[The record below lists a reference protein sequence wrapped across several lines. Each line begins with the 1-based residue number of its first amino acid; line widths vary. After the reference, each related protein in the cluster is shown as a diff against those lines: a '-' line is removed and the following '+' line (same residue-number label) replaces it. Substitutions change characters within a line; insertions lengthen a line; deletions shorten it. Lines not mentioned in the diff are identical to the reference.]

1 MEQGLGERGFLPSQS
16 ICDTMETEN
25 RKFFPGGIRVGTV
38 NIQLRRKGIL
48 TLPVSLRRK
57 YNLEEND
64 VFTLEDLGNGSFLL
78 IPKVSK
84 VVSLGN
90 RVAEVMAE
98 DDVSLEEMLEALDKE
113 RQDYYREH
121 YGQS

>member
-1 MEQGLGERGFLPSQS
+1 MSA
-16 ICDTMETEN
+16 
-25 RKFFPGGIRVGTV
+25 V

-57 YNLEEND
+57 YNLDEND

-78 IPKVSK
+78 IPKVSNIAR
-84 VVSLGN
+84 LGD

-98 DDVSLEEMLEALDKE
+98 EEVSLEDMLEALDEE
-113 RQDYYREH
+113 RQNYYREH
-121 YGQS
+121 YDQP

>member
-1 MEQGLGERGFLPSQS
+1 MSA
-16 ICDTMETEN
+16 
-25 RKFFPGGIRVGTV
+25 V

-57 YNLEEND
+57 YNLDEND

-78 IPKVSK
+78 IPKVSN
-84 VVSLGN
+84 VARLGD

-98 DDVSLEEMLEALDKE
+98 EDVSLEDMLEALDEE

-121 YGQS
+121 YDQP

>member
-1 MEQGLGERGFLPSQS
+1 MSA
-16 ICDTMETEN
+16 
-25 RKFFPGGIRVGTV
+25 V

-57 YNLEEND
+57 YNLDEND

-78 IPKVSK
+78 IPQVSN
-84 VVSLGN
+84 VARLGD

-98 DDVSLEEMLEALDKE
+98 EDVSLEDMLEALDEE
-113 RQDYYREH
+113 RQDYYRQH
-121 YGQS
+121 YDQS

>member
-1 MEQGLGERGFLPSQS
+1 MSA
-16 ICDTMETEN
+16 
-25 RKFFPGGIRVGTV
+25 V

-57 YNLEEND
+57 YNLGEND

-78 IPKVSK
+78 IPKVSN
-84 VVSLGN
+84 VARLGD

-98 DDVSLEEMLEALDKE
+98 EEVSLEDMLEALDEE
-113 RQDYYREH
+113 RQNYYREH
-121 YGQS
+121 YDQP

>member
-1 MEQGLGERGFLPSQS
+1 MSA
-16 ICDTMETEN
+16 
-25 RKFFPGGIRVGTV
+25 V

-57 YNLEEND
+57 YNLDEND

-78 IPKVSK
+78 IPQVSK
-84 VVSLGN
+84 VARLGD

-98 DDVSLEEMLEALDKE
+98 EGVTLEDMLEALDEE
-113 RQDYYREH
+113 RQDYYWEH
-121 YGQS
+121 YEQP

>member
-1 MEQGLGERGFLPSQS
+1 MSA
-16 ICDTMETEN
+16 
-25 RKFFPGGIRVGTV
+25 V

-57 YNLEEND
+57 YDLDEND

-78 IPKVSK
+78 VPQVSK
-84 VVSLGN
+84 VAHLGD

-98 DDVSLEEMLEALDKE
+98 EEASLEDILGALDEE
-113 RQDYYREH
+113 RENYYRDH
-121 YGQS
+121 YAQP

>member
-1 MEQGLGERGFLPSQS
+1 MSS
-16 ICDTMETEN
+16 
-25 RKFFPGGIRVGTV
+25 V

-57 YNLEEND
+57 YNLDEDD

-78 IPKVSK
+78 IPKISK
-84 VVSLGN
+84 VARLGD

-98 DDVSLEEMLEALDKE
+98 EDVSLEDMLEALDEE
-113 RQDYYREH
+113 RQNYYREH
-121 YGQS
+121 YDQP

>member
-1 MEQGLGERGFLPSQS
+1 MSA
-16 ICDTMETEN
+16 
-25 RKFFPGGIRVGTV
+25 V

-57 YNLEEND
+57 YNLDEND

-78 IPKVSK
+78 IPKVSN
-84 VVSLGN
+84 VARLGD
-90 RVAEVMAE
+90 RVTEVMAE
-98 DDVSLEEMLEALDKE
+98 EDVSLEDMLEALDEE

-121 YGQS
+121 YDQP